1 MRRLL
6 LQMQIRINP
15 FIVRSDSSLV
25 PNNQT
30 ITQNLKYLSS
40 MADNSLNIILNG
52 SIVKGLPG
60 ETILNL
66 ANRHGIEIP
75 TLCNDDRLEP
85 FTSCYVCVVEVEG
98 MRGHQPS
105 CSTKLTEGMKI
116 TTDNEGICKSRKMA
130 LELMLSNH
138 YADCIGPCKQTCPA
152 GVDVQ
157 GYISLIDKGLYSEA
171 VALIKE
177 TNPLPA
183 ICGRVC
189 VRPCETECRRNLLD
203 EGAPVGIDYLKRF
216 ASDYDLASPGK
227 FIPVVKPSTGKKV
240 AVIGAGPGGL
250 SVGHFMQVEGHQVD
264 IYEAAPNPG
273 GWLRYGIPEYRL
285 PNDVLD
291 QEVKNITDL
300 GVNIFYNKKLGENVS
315 YKDLKSNYDA
325 TVLTIGSQKGT
336 GVGCEGDDAGNV
348 FSGID
353 FLKNMEVTGQR
364 YDFRGKTIAVVGGG
378 NTAMDCCRTSIRCN
392 ADKVY
397 VIYRR
402 TEKEMP
408 ANPIE
413 IHESK
418 LEGVEYL
425 FLTLPKSINKNAD
438 GDVESVT
445 CIKMELG
452 EPDAS
457 GRRRPVPVEG
467 SDFILPVHYILAAIG
482 QKTEV
487 NFIDDIN
494 AHAEGGELKINK
506 WGDIDADRATLQ
518 TGIPSMF
525 AAGDGVTG
533 PATIIEAIAQ
543 AKTASTSAHQFLM
556 GLPVRPVKKTFT
568 SRRDN
573 FKKQEKEAYL
583 GAFESQV
590 REEMPTLPA
599 DARFNFNEV
608 ELGYAGAEVAHH
620 EAQRCLECG
629 CTAFFDC
636 DLQKYSSEYNA
647 QQKSFEGEF
656 REYQVDFR
664 HPYIEIDNNK
674 CILCAR
680 CVRICREVV
689 GAGAL
694 GLINRGFHTYVAP
707 SMGEALQDTPCES
720 CGMCISTCPT
730 GAITEN
736 VLFKPGPVKSD
747 KAGSVCNYC
756 SVGCAIDLHHKNG
769 FVLGVTGSKGL
780 VNSDGNICK
789 YPKFGYQY
797 LNDVSRITK
806 PMLKVNGKFEEI
818 SFEKAFRVIKDR
830 IKSVRPDENAFFGGA
845 RLSNEELYLV
855 HKMARAAAKTN
866 NVGSFH
872 YLGRGEGYRTNCDL
886 NASFSEIGSASAI
899 YLLGTEINQDHA
911 VVGFMVQN
919 AHHLKKTPVIMVTEK
934 PVNTMTHK
942 VSQQII
948 VKSYYHFVKAVNHW
962 LLTKGLENGL
972 FLRDR
977 VEGFEGYRAMLLKE
991 NFDALVAASGITSE
1005 EIAGFAEAY
1014 NNEMNAILIFSEK
1027 ETSGN
1032 ASRELFNLAMITGKL
1047 GKTANGLIA
1056 LKEKNNSQGV
1066 FDMGVSPHMGIGGQ
1080 DLADQDYCRRL
1091 KETWGVTEIAS
1102 EETNCLHGSMNEGE
1116 IRNLFIFGEDPMG
1129 CAVDRGTVEKIF
1141 ARASFK
1147 VVQDYFMTES
1157 AKAADL
1163 LLPAS
1168 LPAEIGGTFTNAQKV
1183 IQEFDGVLKPRTALT
1198 SLQQLAGILGEFG
1211 IKTPENPR
1219 DIFMEIISL
1228 LPAKKEHGKLLMR
1241 PTRDDN
1247 NKRHY
1252 NHGCDAV
1259 TARFDETFIK
1269 MLSKTN

>member
-1 MRRLL
+1 
-6 LQMQIRINP
+6 
-15 FIVRSDSSLV
+15 
-25 PNNQT
+25 
-30 ITQNLKYLSS
+30 
-40 MADNSLNIILNG
+40 MADNFLNIILNG
-52 SIVKGLPG
+52 TIVKGFPG
-60 ETILNL
+60 ETILTL
-66 ANRHGIEIP
+66 ANRHGVEIP

-116 TTDNEGICKSRKMA
+116 ITDNEGIRKSRKMA

-138 YADCIGPCKQTCPA
+138 YADCTGPCKQTCPA

-157 GYISLIDKGLYSEA
+157 GYISLVDKGQYSEA

-189 VRPCETECRRNLLD
+189 VRPCEAECRRNLLD

-216 ASDYDLASPGK
+216 ASDYDLASPDK
-227 FIPVVKPSTGKKV
+227 YVPAVKPSTGKKV

-250 SVGHFMQVEGHQVD
+250 SVGHFMQIEGHQVD
-264 IYEAAPNPG
+264 IFEAAPKSG

-285 PNDVLD
+285 PNDILD

-300 GVNIFYNKKLGENVS
+300 GVNIFYNKRLGQNIS
-315 YKDLKSNYDA
+315 YRELNSGYDA

-378 NTAMDCCRTSIRCN
+378 NTAMDCCRTSIRCK

-425 FLTLPKSINKNAD
+425 FLTLPKKISKNAA

-467 SDFILPVHYILAAIG
+467 SDFNLKIDYILAAIG
-482 QKTEV
+482 QKTDV
-487 NFIDDIN
+487 DFIEDIN
-494 AHAEGGELKINK
+494 ANAAGGELKVNK
-506 WGDIDADRATLQ
+506 WGDIDADKATLQ

-543 AKTASTSAHQFLM
+543 ARVAATSAHQFLM
-556 GLPVRPVKKTFT
+556 GLPLQPAKKPFT
-568 SRRDN
+568 SKRDN
-573 FKKQEKEAYL
+573 FKKQQKEEYL
-583 GAFESQV
+583 GRFENQI

-629 CTAFFDC
+629 CVAFFDC

-689 GAGAL
+689 GACAL

-747 KAGSVCNYC
+747 SVNTICNYC
-756 SVGCAIDLHHKNG
+756 SVGCSIGLHHKNG
-769 FVLGVTGSKGL
+769 FVLGVTGEKGL
-780 VNSDGNICK
+780 INSDGNICK

-797 LNDVSRITK
+797 LNDTRRITK
-806 PMLKVNGKFEEI
+806 PMLKVGGKFEEI
-818 SFEKAFRVIKDR
+818 SFEKAFQLIREKIA
-830 IKSVRPDENAFFGGA
+830 SVNPDENGFFGGA
-845 RLSNEELYLV
+845 RLSNEELYMV
-855 HKMARAAAKTN
+855 HKLARAAAKTN

-872 YLGRGEGYRTNCDL
+872 YLGRGEGYRNNCDL
-886 NASFSEIGSASAI
+886 NAPFAEIGDASAI
-899 YLLGTEINQDHA
+899 YLLGTEINKDHA
-911 VVGFMVQN
+911 VVGYMVQQ
-919 AHHLKKTPVIMVTEK
+919 AHFLKKTPVIMVTEK
-934 PVNTMTHK
+934 AENTMSQK
-942 VSQQII
+942 VTRQIV
-948 VKSYYHFVKAVNHW
+948 VKSYYHFVKAVNHY
-962 LLTKGLENGL
+962 LLAKGLENAL

-977 VEGFEGYRAMLLKE
+977 VEGFEEYKGLLLKE
-991 NFDALVAASGITSE
+991 DFNVLVTSSGITSAE
-1005 EIAGFAEAY
+1005 VSAFAEAY
-1014 NNEMNAILIFSEK
+1014 NNEINAVLIFSEK
-1027 ETSGN
+1027 EASGN
-1032 ASRELFNLAMITGKL
+1032 TSKELFNLAMITGKL

-1066 FDMGVSPHMGIGGQ
+1066 FDMGVSPHLGIGGQ
-1080 DLADQDYCRRL
+1080 ELADQDYSRRL
-1091 KETWGVTEIAS
+1091 KEKWGVAETASGQTE
-1102 EETNCLHGSMNEGE
+1102 CLHGILQDGA

-1129 CAVDRGTVEKIF
+1129 CAIDRPAIEKIF
-1141 ARASFK
+1141 ARATFK
-1147 VVQDYFMTES
+1147 VVQDYFMTDS
-1157 AKAADL
+1157 AKATDL
-1163 LLPAS
+1163 VLPAS
-1168 LPAEIGGTFTNAQKV
+1168 FPAETGGTYTNAQKV
-1183 IQEFDGVLKPRTALT
+1183 IQEFEKNMKPRVEKT
-1198 SLQQLAGILGEFG
+1198 SLQQFAGILKAFG
-1211 IKTPENPR
+1211 ISNP
-1219 DIFMEIISL
+1219 DSAHEILMEIITL
-1228 LPAKKEHGKLLMR
+1228 LPAKKEHGKLHMR
-1241 PTRDDN
+1241 PTLQDN

-1252 NHGCDAV
+1252 RNGCDAV
-1259 TARFDETFIK
+1259 AGRFEEEFK
-1269 MLSKTN
+1269 SSFVNRQS

>member
-1 MRRLL
+1 M
-6 LQMQIRINP
+6 
-15 FIVRSDSSLV
+15 S
-25 PNNQT
+25 
-30 ITQNLKYLSS
+30 
-40 MADNSLNIILNG
+40 DNSLNIILNG
-52 SIVKGLPG
+52 NIVKGFQG
-60 ETILNL
+60 ETILEL

-75 TLCNDDRLEP
+75 TLCNDERLEP

-116 TTDNEGICKSRKMA
+116 ITDNEGIRKSRKMA

-157 GYISLIDKGLYSEA
+157 GYISLIDKGQYSEA

-216 ASDYDLASPGK
+216 ASDYDLASPDK
-227 FIPVVKPSTGKKV
+227 YVPKVKPSTGKKV

-250 SVGHFMQVEGHQVD
+250 SVGHFMQIEGHQVD
-264 IYEAAPNPG
+264 IYEAAPKSG

-285 PNDVLD
+285 PNDILD

-315 YKDLKSNYDA
+315 YKELKSSYDA

-378 NTAMDCCRTSIRCN
+378 NTAMDCCRTSIRCK

-425 FLTLPKSINKNAD
+425 FLTLPKKINKNAA
-438 GDVESVT
+438 GEVESVT

-467 SDFILPVHYILAAIG
+467 SDFELPVNYILAAIG

-494 AHAEGGELKINK
+494 NHTETGELKINK
-506 WGDIDADRATLQ
+506 WGDIDADKATLQ

-543 AKTASTSAHQFLM
+543 ARIASTSAHQYLM
-556 GLPVRPVKKTFT
+556 GLPIQPVKKPFT
-568 SRRDN
+568 SKRDN
-573 FKKQEKEAYL
+573 FKKQQKDAYL
-583 GAFESQV
+583 GNFETQV

-608 ELGYAGAEVAHH
+608 ELGYDGAEVAHH

-629 CTAFFDC
+629 CVAFLDC

-689 GAGAL
+689 GANAL

-707 SMGEALQDTPCES
+707 SMGEALQDTQCES

-747 KAGSVCNYC
+747 PVATICNYC
-756 SVGCAIDLHHKNG
+756 SVGCAIELHQKNG
-769 FVLGVTGSKGL
+769 FILGATGKKGL
-780 VNSDGNICK
+780 INQDGNLCRL
-789 YPKFGYQY
+789 PKFGYQY
-797 LNDVSRITK
+797 LNDLTRITK
-806 PMLKVNGKFEEI
+806 PLLKVNGKFEEI
-818 SFEKAFRVIKDR
+818 TFEKAFQLIREKIKAV
-830 IKSVRPDENAFFGGA
+830 KPNENAFFGGA

-855 HKMARAAAKTN
+855 HKLARGAAKTN
-866 NVGSFH
+866 NIGSFH
-872 YLGRGEGYRTNCDL
+872 YLGRGEGYRSNCEL
-886 NASFSEIGSASAI
+886 NAPFAEIGGASAL
-899 YLLGTEINQDHA
+899 YLLGTEINRDHA

-919 AHHLKKTPVIMVTEK
+919 AHHMKKTPVIMVTEK
-934 PVNTMTHK
+934 ADNVMSHK
-942 VSQQII
+942 VTRQIV
-948 VKSYYHFVKAVNHW
+948 VKSYYHFVKAVNHY
-962 LLTKGLENGL
+962 LLSKGLENAL

-977 VEGFEGYRAMLLKE
+977 VEGFEGYKAMLLKE
-991 NFDALVAASGITSE
+991 DFDALVTASGITSA
-1005 EIAGFAEAY
+1005 EIATFAEAY
-1014 NNEMNAILIFSEK
+1014 NNEINAILVFSEK
-1027 ETSGN
+1027 EASGN
-1032 ASRELFNLAMITGKL
+1032 TSKELFNLARITGKL
-1047 GKTANGLIA
+1047 GKSANGLIA

-1066 FDMGVSPHMGIGGQ
+1066 FDMGVSPHLGIGGQ
-1080 DLADQDYCRRL
+1080 DIADTEYTNRL
-1091 KETWGVTEIAS
+1091 KEKWGLTEIAG
-1102 EETNCLHGSMNEGE
+1102 EDTECLHGILSEGSV
-1116 IRNLFIFGEDPMG
+1116 RNLFIFGEDPIG
-1129 CAVDRGTVEKIF
+1129 CAIDRSSIEKVF
-1141 ARASFK
+1141 SQATFK
-1147 VVQDYFMTES
+1147 VVQDFFLTDS

-1163 LLPAS
+1163 VLPAS
-1168 LPAEIGGTFTNAQKV
+1168 LPVEIGGTFTNAQKV
-1183 IQEFDGVLKPRTALT
+1183 IQDFEKVLNSRISKT
-1198 SLQQLAGILGEFG
+1198 SLQQFAGILSEFG
-1211 IKTPENPR
+1211 MNTPENPR
-1219 DIFMEIISL
+1219 DIFMEVITL
-1228 LPAKKEHGKLLMR
+1228 LPGKKDHGKLLMR
-1241 PTRDDN
+1241 PTREDN

-1252 NHGCDAV
+1252 NHGCDMI
-1259 TARFDETFIK
+1259 TMRFEEEFQSSIVNHQ
-1269 MLSKTN
+1269 S